1 MAESVKVLPDN
12 IQNIIEVQEWD
23 MRTREGVER
32 FRNLKA
38 KSLPSVALDGELV
51 YESIIPMQEELIAEI
66 EKRYKEKNQDD
77 CTFVAPILHD
87 NCNQPATILGPWQ
100 DNCTIM
106 AQTCQKMYHTQ
117 QAGLSRIVAQ

>member
-12 IQNIIEVQEWD
+12 IQEIIKVQEWD

-32 FRNLKA
+32 FRELSA

-66 EKRYKEKNQDD
+66 EKRYKEKNQN
-77 CTFVAPILHD
+77 A
-87 NCNQPATILGPWQ
+87 
-100 DNCTIM
+100 
-106 AQTCQKMYHTQ
+106 
-117 QAGLSRIVAQ
+117 